1 MKIQVQNGEELRR
14 VAAEIVLNVTPR
26 NVATTIALSG
36 ELGAGKTT
44 FVQEIARA
52 LGVSE
57 TVSSPT
63 FVIEKIYPI
72 RDAARSNGAG
82 DMNVHFK
89 QLIHIDTYRL
99 KSAEELKHLGWEE
112 IVADS
117 GNLIC
122 IEWPERVIELIP
134 EGAVRIS
141 FEIEG
146 ERRIITID
154 GEESGG
160 NKE

>member
-72 RDAARSNGAG
+72 RDAARSNGVGGPRRGAG
-82 DMNVHFK
+82 PNPGG
-89 QLIHIDTYRL
+89 RNAGPL
-99 KSAEELKHLGWEE
+99 KNGGK
-112 IVADS
+112 
-117 GNLIC
+117 
-122 IEWPERVIELIP
+122 
-134 EGAVRIS
+134 GAYHPVW
-141 FEIEG
+141 G
-146 ERRIITID
+146 EKRGRKKRENRP
-154 GEESGG
+154 GR
-160 NKE
+160 

>member
-89 QLIHIDTYRL
+89 QLIHID
-99 KSAEELKHLGWEE
+99 
-112 IVADS
+112 
-117 GNLIC
+117 
-122 IEWPERVIELIP
+122 
-134 EGAVRIS
+134 
-141 FEIEG
+141 
-146 ERRIITID
+146 
-154 GEESGG
+154 
-160 NKE
+160 